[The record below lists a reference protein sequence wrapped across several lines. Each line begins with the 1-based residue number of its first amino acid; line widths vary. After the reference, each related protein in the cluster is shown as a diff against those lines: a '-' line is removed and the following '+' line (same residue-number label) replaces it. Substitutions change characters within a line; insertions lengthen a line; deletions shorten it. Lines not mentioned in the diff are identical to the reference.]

1 MMALPKHTRV
11 VIVGGGI
18 IGCSV
23 AYHLALMGC
32 TDVVLLEQGKLSAGT
47 TWHAAGLVGQLRPN
61 RPMTAMSRYGIE
73 LYARLEQETGLATG
87 WKACGSLYVAQTS
100 DRLRM
105 MMRQASLA
113 RRYGVHCEAI
123 SPREAADHFPLM
135 RSDDL
140 AGALWLPED
149 GKVNPADLCAA
160 IAKGARQRGVLMF
173 EGIRAIAVHSQGQG
187 RLRRVCGLR
196 VRGTGIEQDIG
207 CELLVNCV
215 GQWARQFAAGA
226 GVSVPLH
233 AAEHFYIVTG
243 KIAGV
248 HPMLP
253 VMRDPDSYI
262 YYKEEVGGLL
272 MGGFEPSAKPWKV
285 DPIPDDF
292 QFQLLNED
300 WDQFEV
306 LMKHALHRTP
316 CLEKAQIKMLLN
328 GPESFTPDGNFIM
341 GEAPELRHY
350 FVCAGF
356 NSSGIANS
364 AGAGKMMAAWMLEG
378 DPGMDVS
385 ALDIRRFSPLSA
397 NKRALAARTVESLG
411 LHYAMPWPRQE
422 LQTARPLRTP
432 ALYDQ
437 LAAKAAV
444 FGSINGWER
453 ALYFQPASSPAAKPT
468 LDKPDW
474 LPWVQ
479 AEQRAAQQAV
489 AIFDQSSRAKYL
501 IQGEDALALLQR
513 LSVSPIDLAVN
524 RMVRTIWLNTR
535 GGIETALTVIR
546 LEADRF
552 LLLSGAQQATRDMH
566 WIGKH
571 QGVSERVFA
580 YDVSAMYSVL
590 SLVGPASEAL
600 LSRLCPQDLSAQS
613 FPAMTA
619 AEIDLGYA
627 RLRLARVSD
636 AGKDAFEL
644 YLPVEMTRHVYLALH
659 EAGADLG
666 LRDAGH
672 FAFDAMRIERG
683 YPEWGADFG
692 SQDSPLA
699 LGFDGLI
706 DWGKTELVGYRALME
721 ARVKPR
727 CSQLVKLV
735 FEDPQ
740 AYAWGGEPIVIDG
753 ESDHDAGVLT
763 SAGWGIDAGRC
774 VALAHLRGPSAQLRH
789 QGSAASVFLWG
800 KPSSVLVYSL

>member
-1 MMALPKHTRV
+1 MALPKHTRV

-207 CELLVNCV
+207 CELLVNCA

-385 ALDIRRFSPLSA
+385 ALDIRRFSP
-397 NKRALAARTVESLG
+397 
-411 LHYAMPWPRQE
+411 
-422 LQTARPLRTP
+422 
-432 ALYDQ
+432 
-437 LAAKAAV
+437 
-444 FGSINGWER
+444 
-453 ALYFQPASSPAAKPT
+453 
-468 LDKPDW
+468 
-474 LPWVQ
+474 
-479 AEQRAAQQAV
+479 
-489 AIFDQSSRAKYL
+489 
-501 IQGEDALALLQR
+501 
-513 LSVSPIDLAVN
+513 
-524 RMVRTIWLNTR
+524 
-535 GGIETALTVIR
+535 
-546 LEADRF
+546 
-552 LLLSGAQQATRDMH
+552 
-566 WIGKH
+566 
-571 QGVSERVFA
+571 
-580 YDVSAMYSVL
+580 
-590 SLVGPASEAL
+590 
-600 LSRLCPQDLSAQS
+600 
-613 FPAMTA
+613 
-619 AEIDLGYA
+619 
-627 RLRLARVSD
+627 
-636 AGKDAFEL
+636 
-644 YLPVEMTRHVYLALH
+644 
-659 EAGADLG
+659 
-666 LRDAGH
+666 
-672 FAFDAMRIERG
+672 
-683 YPEWGADFG
+683 
-692 SQDSPLA
+692 
-699 LGFDGLI
+699 
-706 DWGKTELVGYRALME
+706 
-721 ARVKPR
+721 
-727 CSQLVKLV
+727 
-735 FEDPQ
+735 
-740 AYAWGGEPIVIDG
+740 
-753 ESDHDAGVLT
+753 
-763 SAGWGIDAGRC
+763 
-774 VALAHLRGPSAQLRH
+774 
-789 QGSAASVFLWG
+789 
-800 KPSSVLVYSL
+800 